1 MAKNQGQVPAN
12 VPDVKEA
19 ENKNINTV
27 ESQPVPHAE
36 FKYIGDDGG
45 RWLFQRRYD
54 GICITIDKP
63 KNVTLNMQMPP
74 FGVTL
79 TVRGK
84 KFNEDVLRIVRH

>member
-1 MAKNQGQVPAN
+1 MAKQQGQVSAK

-19 ENKNINTV
+19 ENPQ
-27 ESQPVPHAE
+27 QPVQYAE

-45 RWLFQRRYD
+45 RWLFQRRSD

>member
-1 MAKNQGQVPAN
+1 MAKQQGQVSVAMQSE
-12 VPDVKEA
+12 KEV
-19 ENKNINTV
+19 ENG
-27 ESQPVPHAE
+27 QPVQYAE

-63 KNVTLNMQMPP
+63 KNVTLNMQTPP